1 MIAETKEK
9 ALVFLSDKGIK
20 NLYHG
25 GILDEFV
32 RVTGSGVKVIL
43 QTQHVHPERR
53 VIDEIRKRFAIN
65 LTDETIP
72 ASFIIVDDSEATKAG

>member
-1 MIAETKEK
+1 M
-9 ALVFLSDKGIK
+9 
-20 NLYHG
+20 
-25 GILDEFV
+25 